1 MNDSRLVVLEDTKF
15 IFKTNFAGDPNED
28 RFRST
33 KRRGNIIIPDIEMAQ
48 ALLDA
53 GFKVKATKPRPGEEE
68 DFVPTFYV
76 SVTLNYDTPWPPE
89 VYLVS
94 PGAAPVLLDKDSVG
108 VVDKAYVLRVRVA
121 LNPYENPT
129 TGIKSLY
136 IRTMYVEQDVGN
148 DPFAHIYANMREEEK
163 LPF

>member
-68 DFVPTFYV
+68 EFVPTFYV

-94 PGAAPVLLDKDSVG
+94 PGAAPVLLDADSVG

>member
-1 MNDSRLVVLEDTKF
+1 MEDRKLVVIEDTKF

-33 KRRGNIIIPDIEMAQ
+33 KRRGNIIIPDIDMAQ

-68 DFVPTFYV
+68 DFVPTFYI
-76 SVTLNYDTPWPPE
+76 SATLNYDTPWPPE

-148 DPFAHIYANMREEEK
+148 DPFAHIYANREEP

>member
-1 MNDSRLVVLEDTKF
+1 MNDSRLVVLKDTKF

-76 SVTLNYDTPWPPE
+76 SVTLNYDSPWPPE

-94 PGAAPVLLDKDSVG
+94 PGAAPVLLDADSVG

-121 LNPYENPT
+121 LNPYENPN

-148 DPFAHIYANMREEEK
+148 DPFAHMYANMREEEK